1 MKMKTK
7 DQRLRLANIKIE
19 IKHRI
24 GQLGGIASSIK
35 GTDQGHNLYRI
46 GEIIADLEEVNHKIE
61 NLENSLKGG

>member
-1 MKMKTK
+1 MSIK

-35 GTDQGHNLYRI
+35 GTDQGRELYRI
-46 GEIIADLEEVNHKIE
+46 GEIIADLERVNDKIE
-61 NLENSLKGG
+61 ILRGALK